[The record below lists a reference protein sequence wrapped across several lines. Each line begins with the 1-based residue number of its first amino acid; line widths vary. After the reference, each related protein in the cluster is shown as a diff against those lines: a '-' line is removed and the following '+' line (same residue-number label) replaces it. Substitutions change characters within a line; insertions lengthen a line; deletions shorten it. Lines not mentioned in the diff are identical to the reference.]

1 MTSGQLN
8 RLLDDNFPVDD
19 FKASIADEVEN
30 YGRLMNK
37 KGSTIDLRLYEDEEI
52 TLDKLRFKKLLD
64 FVIAGRLSNIHLAY
78 ICDCLSLADKLT
90 TDKKTKELI
99 FEIAD
104 PEINGGYVDKKT
116 LADLVSKIN

>member
-1 MTSGQLN
+1 MTSKQLN
-8 RLLDDNFPVDD
+8 RLLDDNFALDD

-37 KGSTIDLRLYEDEEI
+37 KGSSIDLRLFEDEEI
-52 TLDKLRFKKLLD
+52 TLDRLRFKKLLD

-90 TDKKTKELI
+90 TDKETQELI
-99 FEIAD
+99 LEIAD
-104 PEINGGYVDKKT
+104 PEINGGYVDKET
-116 LADLVSKIN
+116 LTDIVSKIN